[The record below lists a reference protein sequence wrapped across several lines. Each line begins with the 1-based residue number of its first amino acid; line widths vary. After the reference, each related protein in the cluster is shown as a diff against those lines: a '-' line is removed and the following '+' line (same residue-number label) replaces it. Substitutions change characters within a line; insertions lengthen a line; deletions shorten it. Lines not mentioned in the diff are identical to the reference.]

1 MKKLVLSMI
10 SFIVWVLLSWPFTP
24 HGIDWQAIVVGIVAS
39 GFVGILFGDVFTDS
53 PHRFFELKRYFW
65 LLYFIAVFVWAFLEA
80 SFDFAYRVLHPSLP
94 IRPGIIKVKTKLK
107 KRAGIAMLANSI
119 GFAPG
124 AVTVEVIGDTLY
136 IHMAC
141 LRYQD
146 TEEATAYVVRR
157 FERILERIFE

>member
-1 MKKLVLSMI
+1 MKRLVLALL
-10 SFIVWVLLSWPFTP
+10 SFIVWILLIWPFTAY
-24 HGIDWQAIVVGIVAS
+24 GIDWQGIIIGIFS
-39 GFVGILFGDVFTDS
+39 SIIVGILFGDAFTDS
-53 PHRFFELKRYFW
+53 PHRFFEIRRYLW
-65 LLYFIAVFVWAFLEA
+65 LIYFIFVFVWSFLEA

-94 IRPGIIKVKTKLK
+94 IKPGIIKVKTKLK

-124 AVTVEVIGDTLY
+124 AVTVEVVGDTLY

-141 LRYQD
+141 LKYQD
-146 TEEATAYVVRR
+146 TDEATAYVVRR